1 MFKQEPITQAEA
13 WENDSIFLFSSN
25 DVLGMSLSNSH
36 YIYYGVESDSFVDF
50 LLTYGEETFSGDA
63 A

>member
-1 MFKQEPITQAEA
+1 MFKRTQE
-13 WENDSIFLFSSN
+13 ENDSIFPFFSSN
-25 DVLGMSLSNSH
+25 DVLGMYLSYSR
-36 YIYYGVESDSFVDF
+36 YIYYGVESGSFVDF

>member
-1 MFKQEPITQAEA
+1 MTR
-13 WENDSIFLFSSN
+13 SFLFFSSN
-25 DVLGMSLSNSH
+25 DVLGMYLSYSR
-36 YIYYGVESDSFVDF
+36 YIYYGVESGSFVDF